1 MKELIKTGVL
11 YFAFVFTVAF
21 AIGIL
26 RTVFVAP
33 VVGALAAVLIELPIV
48 IAASWAA
55 ARLLLKQ
62 MPFVAVRRAVI
73 GATAFILL
81 MVTECAL
88 AALLFDRT
96 PTKWAND
103 LMTPPGL
110 LGLGGQIVFAIMP
123 LIVRRSAAQL
133 YAQKSG

>member
-1 MKELIKTGVL
+1 MRTIATKGAT
-11 YFAFVFTVAF
+11 YFAIVFAVAF
-21 AIGIL
+21 AIGTV
-26 RTVFVAP
+26 RVVFVEPA
-33 VVGALAAVLIELPIV
+33 VGALAAVLLEIPIIV
-48 IAASWAA
+48 AVSAA
-55 ARLLLKQ
+55 AAHVLLVRMPFDTNQRAMIGIVAFTLLL
-62 MPFVAVRRAVI
+62 M
-73 GATAFILL
+73 
-81 MVTECAL
+81 TECAL

-133 YAQKSG
+133 HAQKPG